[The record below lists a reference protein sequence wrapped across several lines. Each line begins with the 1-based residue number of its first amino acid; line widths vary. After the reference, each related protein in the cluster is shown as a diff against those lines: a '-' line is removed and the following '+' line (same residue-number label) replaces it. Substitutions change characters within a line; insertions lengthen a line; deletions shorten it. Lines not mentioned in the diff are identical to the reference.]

1 MADKRV
7 VMRALEPAEMSVP
20 AMDRPSLVLAWFMD
34 NIVVESEV
42 LADAG
47 AGLVVEMYLTCKVC
61 TERICEIEDGDTLR
75 VLFNTALAH
84 GC

>member
-7 VMRALEPAEMSVP
+7 VMQALEPAEMSVP
-20 AMDRPSLVLAWFMD
+20 AMDRPSVILAWFMD
-34 NIVVESEV
+34 SIRFSQDEYAEYCT
-42 LADAG
+42 L
-47 AGLVVEMYLTCKVC
+47 ECTVC
-61 TERICEIEDGDTLR
+61 GDSICEVEDGDTLR